1 MQGFKT
7 FPILLAAL
15 WFTASAQAQV
25 YELADLNTEQI
36 RALDRA
42 KTVVLIPGGIL
53 EEHGPYLPSY
63 SDGIFSLAYSRELAN
78 AIVSRPGWNVLMF
91 PQIPLGVGGA
101 NSLGGKD
108 VFPGSYTVRLS
119 TLRTVYMDLT
129 STLGEQGFRWI
140 FVVFMH
146 DGPENHLALEQA
158 SDYFHDVYS
167 GTMVHLYDLK
177 PIHDCCDTANRML
190 TGEQLAENG
199 FTVHGGIGEHSEML
213 FLRPDLVAPAV
224 HSAPSTRAKDFA
236 DMVQIARLDGW
247 PGYWGAPRYAS
258 AAFGADSFHKI
269 AEKMSGLALQVLDG
283 LEWRKIPRFSDEQIA
298 GIRAAGQQIAGAEY
312 DRKREQR
319 QMEWLKSKNLR

>member
-36 RALDRA
+36 RALGRA

-108 VFPGSYTVRLS
+108 VFP
-119 TLRTVYMDLT
+119 
-129 STLGEQGFRWI
+129 
-140 FVVFMH
+140 
-146 DGPENHLALEQA
+146 
-158 SDYFHDVYS
+158 
-167 GTMVHLYDLK
+167 
-177 PIHDCCDTANRML
+177 
-190 TGEQLAENG
+190 
-199 FTVHGGIGEHSEML
+199 
-213 FLRPDLVAPAV
+213 
-224 HSAPSTRAKDFA
+224 
-236 DMVQIARLDGW
+236 
-247 PGYWGAPRYAS
+247 
-258 AAFGADSFHKI
+258 AA
-269 AEKMSGLALQVLDG
+269 
-283 LEWRKIPRFSDEQIA
+283 IP
-298 GIRAAGQQIAGAEY
+298 
-312 DRKREQR
+312 
-319 QMEWLKSKNLR
+319 